1 MKSFGIVKSI
11 RNSCGGHGVNI
22 LPKHNNHITEG
33 NNMTKQDVK
42 YLVFDIESVADPE
55 LVAKLKYPDRV
66 IAPNDAVRAY
76 RDELLE
82 KSDSDFIPYP
92 FQLPVAIA
100 IAKVDTDFR
109 LLDLVTLDE
118 PNYRPHIMTDL
129 FWRGWQAYNR
139 PTLVTFNGRGFDL
152 PLLEL
157 AAFRYGISVPAW
169 FALKAK
175 AYEQPRNR
183 YNTESHFDLCDI
195 LTNFGATRMTGGLNL
210 VANLIGKPGK
220 MDTQGH
226 MVQDLYE
233 QGELE
238 RISNYCR
245 CDVLDTYFVFL
256 RVAVLTG
263 QIKLEQEQTLVAE
276 TKQWLEQRQDV
287 PAFQMY
293 LENWG
298 DWQSPWVAAVTE

>member
-1 MKSFGIVKSI
+1 
-11 RNSCGGHGVNI
+11 
-22 LPKHNNHITEG
+22 
-33 NNMTKQDVK
+33 MTKQVR
-42 YLVFDIESVADPE
+42 YLVFDIESVADPV
-55 LVAKLKYPDRV
+55 LVAKLKYPDRD
-66 IAPNDAVRAY
+66 IAPNDAVRAF

-82 KSDSDFIPYP
+82 KNDTDFIPYP
-92 FQLPVAIA
+92 FQLPVSIA
-100 IAKVDTDFR
+100 VAKVDAEFH

-118 PNYRPHIMTDL
+118 PKFRPHIMTDL
-129 FWRGWQAYNR
+129 FWRGWMAYDK
-139 PTLVTFNGRGFDL
+139 PTLVTFNGRGFDI

-157 AAFRYGISVPAW
+157 AAFRYGISIPAW

-175 AYEQPRNR
+175 TYDQPRNR

-195 LTNFGATRMTGGLNL
+195 LTNFGASRMTGGLNL

-233 QGELE
+233 QGELT
-238 RISNYCR
+238 RINNYCR
-245 CDVLDTYFVFL
+245 SDVLDTYFVFL
-256 RVAVLTG
+256 RIAVLTG
-263 QIKLEQEQTLVAE
+263 QLKLEQEQTLVAE

-298 DWQSPWVAAVTE
+298 DWHSPWDATE